1 MKTKWLVLLAT
12 ALSFPLFTGCSSDDD
27 AGNPDNSKPVVKLTA
42 DYNAT
47 RTWLGD
53 DNAIRWSA
61 TDKVSVNGS
70 TSTNTVVSEEGAVAT
85 FEAPASSPYYA
96 FYPASM
102 VTSYDATAHTY
113 VIAFPAT
120 QTYRND
126 VSFSEATNPAVAV
139 SNNTYLTFS
148 NVCGMLR
155 MPINTNMAA
164 AKARFICNENIAGA
178 ATVDPVNKTLTVT
191 GTSKTIDII
200 NLPQTIASYTLNWV
214 LPARTYTAGWKV
226 QLLDAN
232 DNILSEIVA
241 PNPLTI
247 ERSKITPAS
256 LVGGAAVPFRY
267 GIAYGN
273 LYWAKGNLYMPT
285 TTTYAFASAQETFV
299 NTYAGR
305 YYFPFNCKTSN
316 VLISNNSTAGTPWV
330 AADDA
335 CAQMNPLG
343 KWRVPTISEL
353 ASLYTNGSVWATKG
367 GVSGRYFGLVNAPQ
381 SGEENNYVFL
391 PATGYRE
398 RNVETILDLTG
409 AYYQSQTTDA
419 DGYKVLKFSSTESPN
434 LLNRGYRDRGEQ
446 IRCVSDK

>member
-12 ALSFPLFTGCSSDDD
+12 ALSFPLLTGCSSDDD

-139 SNNTYLTFS
+139 SDNTYLTFS

-214 LPARTYTAGWKV
+214 LPVRTYTAGWKV
-226 QLLDAN
+226 QLLDVN

-256 LVGGAAVPFRY
+256 LEGGAAIPFRY
-267 GIAYGN
+267 GIADGN

-285 TTTYAFASAQETFV
+285 TTTYAFASAQETYV
-299 NTYAGR
+299 NTYAGG
-305 YYFPFNCKTSN
+305 YYFPYNCKTSN
-316 VLISNNSTAGTPWV
+316 VLISNNPTSSWV

-353 ASLYTNGSVWATKG
+353 TSLYTNGSVWATKG
-367 GVSGRYFGLVNAPQ
+367 GVNGRYFGLVNAPQ

-391 PATGYRE
+391 PAAGYRE
-398 RNVETILDLTG
+398 RNVATIVGLDTG
-409 AYYQSQTTDA
+409 CYMSQTFETTT
-419 DGYKVLKFSSTESPN
+419 YRILNFSSTEAISFS
-434 LLNRGYRDRGEQ
+434 RGYNDRGEQ